1 MASLIFKN
9 LTNIITLFNLLFG
22 SISILYI
29 LRGEYSYAAICI
41 ILAVLM
47 DSMDGRVARRLHTAS
62 ELGKELDSLCDLV
75 SFGVAPSILIYTQV
89 FSSFN
94 TFTARAA
101 VAAALLYIICG
112 ALRLAR
118 FNVLNCKDFFL
129 GIPITLAGALMAMI
143 SLFSASI
150 PDSIILV
157 IMFILAFLM
166 VSNLRVPKL

>member
-22 SISILYI
+22 SVSIMYT
-29 LRGEYSYAAICI
+29 LRGEFAYAAICI

-47 DSMDGRVARRLHTAS
+47 DSMDGRVARRLHTVS

-75 SFGVAPSILIYTQV
+75 SFGVAPSILIYAQV
-89 FSSFN
+89 FSGLNSL
-94 TFTARAA
+94 TAKAA
-101 VAAALLYIICG
+101 MVAALLYIICG

-118 FNVLNCKDFFL
+118 FNVLGCKDFFL

-143 SLFSASI
+143 SLFSSLI
-150 PDSIILV
+150 PELVILV
-157 IMFILAFLM
+157 ILLTLAFLM